1 MTSGSRVT
9 TQTPSR
15 RAARRAA
22 KTSLSIARASSWR
35 SLGPSAGTRR
45 CLALTRS
52 LAGTA
57 QMIILT
63 GAARAGSLRGWPE
76 RGATRLRSATRVS
89 FHTGAARAGS
99 LRGWPEQGATRLRS
113 ASGLSIY
120 RASRVEDDARQG
132 NLPVTVRHE
141 DVGEHGLD
149 ASARQLGD
157 ARRVAPVDDERP
169 EPRCVCRGD
178 PDGGDGQAT
187 GSHELAGRPAH
198 GGAAHDRAY
207 RDDAGARGGERLR
220 DAGYGKHRTDGRHG
234 VRRADDDQLG
244 CGDRLERARSR
255 PGRGGSRV
263 LDVEDLDLGFL
274 AHEIFLEREPTV
286 GGPDPRAHGL
296 VAHRENASRHAQAT
310 AQLGRH
316 RRERSTLAERARP
329 VEMRGEVAVAQVEPR
344 LGAEVAHRLEAAER
358 LAREAPAAGRV
369 EPTRERVHHGVEVGG
384 NVETPDLGVITG
396 VADHGERTPRD
407 RGREAAQELRRA
419 RATGDRGQAHVTRAW
434 LPAASRARCRRAT
447 RRAPRPPGG

>member
-22 KTSLSIARASSWR
+22 KTSPSIARASSWR

-76 RGATRLRSATRVS
+76 R
-89 FHTGAARAGS
+89 
-99 LRGWPEQGATRLRS
+99 GATRLRS

-178 PDGGDGQAT
+178 PDGGGGQAT
-187 GSHELAGRPAH
+187 GSHELAGR
-198 GGAAHDRAY
+198 
-207 RDDAGARGGERLR
+207 
-220 DAGYGKHRTDGRHG
+220 
-234 VRRADDDQLG
+234 
-244 CGDRLERARSR
+244 
-255 PGRGGSRV
+255 
-263 LDVEDLDLGFL
+263 
-274 AHEIFLEREPTV
+274 
-286 GGPDPRAHGL
+286 
-296 VAHRENASRHAQAT
+296 
-310 AQLGRH
+310 H
-316 RRERSTLAERARP
+316 RRERSTIAERARP

-396 VADHGERTPRD
+396 IADHGERTPRH
-407 RGREAAQELRRA
+407 RAREAAQELRRA
-419 RATGDRGQAHVTRAW
+419 RATGDRE
-434 LPAASRARCRRAT
+434 
-447 RRAPRPPGG
+447 

>member
-76 RGATRLRSATRVS
+76 
-89 FHTGAARAGS
+89 
-99 LRGWPEQGATRLRS
+99 PGATRLRS

-120 RASRVEDDARQG
+120 RAPRVEDDARQG

-157 ARRVAPVDDERP
+157 A
-169 EPRCVCRGD
+169 G
-178 PDGGDGQAT
+178 
-187 GSHELAGRPAH
+187 
-198 GGAAHDRAY
+198 
-207 RDDAGARGGERLR
+207 
-220 DAGYGKHRTDGRHG
+220 
-234 VRRADDDQLG
+234 
-244 CGDRLERARSR
+244 
-255 PGRGGSRV
+255 
-263 LDVEDLDLGFL
+263 DLGFL
-274 AHEIFLEREPTV
+274 APEIRRERERTG
-286 GGPDPRAHGL
+286 GGPDPRGPGL
-296 VAHRENASRHAQAT
+296 VAHRENARRHAQAT